1 MRALPSAG
9 ARAGGAVRGALA
21 PLLRSI
27 ECTVRGQ
34 QRTAACK
41 CAPEGWRSARRATA
55 RCTTH
60 CMCFASVACVTH
72 RPRRRTSLLDA
83 YHQRTGRWS
92 LAAMCACRDIAHG
105 GQLHQALK
113 TSQKKVL
120 NSTVT
125 PSKCE
130 NGWRILQ
137 QSEARCPMAPR

>member
-41 CAPEGWRSARRATA
+41 CTPGGWRSARRATT

-60 CMCFASVACVTH
+60 CMCFASVACVPH

-92 LAAMCACRDIAHG
+92 LAAMCACRDIVHG
-105 GQLHQALK
+105 GQLHQALENVA
-113 TSQKKVL
+113 KK
-120 NSTVT
+120 
-125 PSKCE
+125 
-130 NGWRILQ
+130 GALQ
-137 QSEARCPMAPR
+137 HRNTK